1 MCNSGM
7 RIKNFLAGALSSLL
21 FFGAINSAQG
31 ETGSIGMSTA
41 VSVDGIFSPTVSRIE
56 VKAVTP
62 GAPAEVAGLR
72 AGDLITQIEDCK
84 VPGCPGSTAK
94 ALMTKEPGQVLRLTV
109 TREGQAT
116 HEILVRVGKPA
127 S

>member
-1 MCNSGM
+1 MGN
-7 RIKNFLAGALSSLL
+7 KAVWKKDVLVGASAFML
-21 FFGAINSAQG
+21 FFAAINSAQAEAG
-31 ETGSIGMSTA
+31 TIGMSTA

-62 GAPAEVAGLR
+62 GAPAETAGLR

-84 VPGCPGSTAK
+84 IPGCPGSTAK
-94 ALMTKEPGQVLRLTV
+94 ALMAKEPGQLLRLTV
-109 TREGQAT
+109 TREGQAA
-116 HEILVRVGKPA
+116 HEISIRVGKPA